1 MDNLVTSLGPAF
13 AAGFAVQ
20 RLLELLDPLL
30 EKVKIIKDNKKVFLG
45 LITLTI
51 ALILAYG
58 MGVRVM
64 EPLGITTPSVLDNFV
79 AALIISAGTEGIN
92 SVLKF
97 LGYSKEDK
105 KLTAAKLKY
114 PTEKDAVDRIQT
126 TV

>member
-1 MDNLVTSLGPAF
+1 MDNLVSSLGPAF

-51 ALILAYG
+51 ALLLAYG

-105 KLTAAKLKY
+105 KLTAAKAKY
-114 PTEKDAVDRIQT
+114 PADKDAVDRIQT